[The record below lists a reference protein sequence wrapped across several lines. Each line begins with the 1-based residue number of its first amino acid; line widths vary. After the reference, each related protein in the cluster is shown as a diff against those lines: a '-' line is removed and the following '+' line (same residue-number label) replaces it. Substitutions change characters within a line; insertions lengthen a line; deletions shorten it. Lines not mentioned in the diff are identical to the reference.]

1 MNHVFIQA
9 RIGSKRLPGKVLKKI
24 CDKSV
29 IELVVERARKVS
41 DIDNIII
48 VTGPKEKNQLLLDE
62 SKGLGVDYFCGS
74 EENVL
79 DRFYRASVE
88 FKSDN
93 IVRITADC
101 PLIDF
106 NVINKGLHVFRL
118 NEYDIL
124 SNNRIRTYPHGL
136 EFEIFRS
143 DILKNAWTDNLS
155 LYKNYDE
162 FHSTFIPPTKYML
175 EKKKFKNFDLL
186 NNTNLSDIRVTLDYP
201 EDLELITKIYETL
214 YSKNPSFALDEI
226 VLLLQNNPLLQT
238 INQKYRKHESGLE
251 IEK

>member
-1 MNHVFIQA
+1 MNHIFIQA

-24 CDKSV
+24 CGKSV
-29 IELVVERARKVS
+29 IDLVVERARKVS

-48 VTGPKEKNQLLLDE
+48 VTGLKEKNQLLIDE
-62 SKGLGVDYFCGS
+62 IKKLEVDYFCGS

-79 DRFYRASVE
+79 DRFYKASVE

-93 IVRITADC
+93 IIRITADC

-106 NVINKGLHVFRL
+106 NVINKGLRIFGL
-118 NEYDIL
+118 NEYDVL

-143 DILKNAWTDNLS
+143 GVLKEAWTDNLS
-155 LYKNYDE
+155 LYKSYDE
-162 FHSTFIPPTKYML
+162 FHDVFIPPTKYML
-175 EKKKFKNFDLL
+175 EKKKFRNFDLL
-186 NNTNLSDIRVTLDYP
+186 NNTDLSNMRITLDYP
-201 EDLELITKIYETL
+201 EDLELVTRIYETL
-214 YSKNPSFALDEI
+214 YDKNPSFALDEI
-226 VLLLQNNPLLQT
+226 LLLLQKNPLLQT
-238 INQKYRKHESGLE
+238 INQKYNKHESGLE